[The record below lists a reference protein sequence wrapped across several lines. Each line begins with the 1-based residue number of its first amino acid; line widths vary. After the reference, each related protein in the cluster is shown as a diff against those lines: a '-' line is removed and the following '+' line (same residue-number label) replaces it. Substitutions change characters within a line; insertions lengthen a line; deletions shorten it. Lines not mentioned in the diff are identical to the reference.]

1 MLRVLSAVVVLAFLV
16 VQPAHARERA
26 PGAPGG
32 RAAWAPADKQGF
44 GTSATRDSRV
54 WFTLR
59 KADLTELYYPDL
71 SHPSARALDFMV
83 DGKRVTTGIVTQD
96 ELTYTQVSS
105 TSKWRL
111 TRTYATDPESSV
123 VMVKVRFESLDA
135 TGHDVELEFDPQLYN
150 DGTDDVGWTRGHALL
165 AHDSRIASALVG
177 RPALTRTSSGYMG
190 HTDDLLEHTYDALR
204 PGNVVQQAHTRL
216 TGRGQ
221 HRDLELAVGFATVG
235 SDALEAA
242 DASLDD
248 GFDAIASDYKAG
260 WVEYRNQLKPIPAA
274 AIGVMSAYETSLL
287 VLKAHE
293 DKDNPGAFVASPSMP
308 WGWGELRIDPDN
320 PRSAPYHLVWARDLY
335 QIATALLVAG
345 DKDSADRALDFL
357 FDEQQLKDGSF
368 PQNSQVDGTPKWKGV
383 QMDQVGLPI
392 VLAWQLGRTGAGDWR
407 HIRKA
412 ADFIVDHGP
421 ISEQERWE
429 NQEGYSPG
437 TIAAEIAGLV
447 CAAAIARTNGDDA
460 RLTSYLAKADSWA
473 AHVQEWTATTNG
485 PYSQDPYY
493 LRLTKDKDPNT
504 GTKYAIGDSGPSD
517 IDQRRIVDPSFLEL
531 VRLGIKRADDPVI
544 LNTLKVT
551 DAQLRA
557 GDFWHR
563 YSFDGYGERRDGK
576 SWRLFDDDTRRTLG
590 RAWPIFAGERGEY
603 ELLAGRS
610 AAQLL
615 QDMAHTANGGGMLP
629 EQVWDGRQPTSKP
642 GFKQGEGTFSAT
654 PLAWTHA
661 QLVRLAWSAE
671 AGTPVERPQVVADRY
686 TTRGN

>member
-1 MLRVLSAVVVLAFLV
+1 MLRVLSAVVVLALGV
-16 VQPAHARERA
+16 GAPAYARERA

-32 RAAWAPADKQGF
+32 KAAWAPADKQGF
-44 GTSATRDSRV
+44 GTSATPDSRV

-59 KADLTELYYPDL
+59 EAGMTEVYYPDL
-71 SHPSARALDFMV
+71 SHPSARSLDFMV
-83 DGKRVTTGIVTQD
+83 DGKLVTSGAVAQD
-96 ELTYTQVSS
+96 TLTYTQTSA

-111 TRTYATDPESSV
+111 VRTYATDPERSV
-123 VMVKVRFESLDA
+123 VVVKVRFEALD
-135 TGHDVELEFDPQLYN
+135 GQDHDVELEYDPQLYN
-150 DGTDDVGWTRGHALL
+150 DGSDDVGWTRGHALL
-165 AHDSRIASALVG
+165 SHDSRIASALVA
-177 RPALTRTSSGYMG
+177 RPSLTRTSSGYKG

-216 TGRGQ
+216 TGRGE
-221 HRDLELAVGFATVG
+221 HRDLQLALGFATLG
-235 SDALEAA
+235 TAA
-242 DASLDD
+242 RVAAEASLDD
-248 GFDAIASDYKAG
+248 GFEAVASDYKAG
-260 WVEYRNQLKPIPAA
+260 WVQYRNQLKPIPAA
-274 AIGVMSAYETSLL
+274 AVPILGEYETSLL

-293 DKDNPGAFVASPSMP
+293 DKDHPGAFVASPSMP

-335 QIATALLVAG
+335 QIATALLAAG
-345 DKDSADRALDFL
+345 DKKSADRALDFL
-357 FDEQQLKDGSF
+357 FDDQQLDDGSF

-392 VLAWQLGRTGAGDWR
+392 VLAWQLGRTGARDWR

-412 ADFIVDHGP
+412 ADFIADHGP

-429 NQEGYSPG
+429 NQKGYAPG

-447 CAAAIARTNGDDA
+447 CAAAIARENGDDA
-460 RLTSYLAKADSWA
+460 RLTTYLKKADSWA
-473 AHVQEWTATTNG
+473 ANVQRWTATTNG
-485 PYSQDPYY
+485 PYSDAPYY
-493 LRLTKDKDPNT
+493 LRLTKAKDPDT
-504 GTKYAIGDSGPSD
+504 PTRYAIGDSGPSD
-517 IDQRRIVDPSFLEL
+517 LDQRRVVDPSFLEL
-531 VRLGIKRADDPVI
+531 VRLGVKRADDPVI
-544 LNTLKVT
+544 LNTLKVI

-576 SWRLFDDDTRRTLG
+576 SWRIFDDDTRRTLG

-610 AAQLL
+610 ASELL

-629 EQVWDGRQPTSKP
+629 EQVWDGRQPTGKS

-671 AGTPVERPQVVADRY
+671 AGAPVERPKVVADRY
-686 TTRGN
+686 TSGGN